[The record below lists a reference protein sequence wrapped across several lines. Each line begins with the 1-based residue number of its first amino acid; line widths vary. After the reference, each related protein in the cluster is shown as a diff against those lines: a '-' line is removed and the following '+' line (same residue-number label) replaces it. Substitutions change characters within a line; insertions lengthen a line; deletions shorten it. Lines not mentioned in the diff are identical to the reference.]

1 MKRLILTLLVLISIS
16 GCAGFQ
22 QAMAGYESS
31 AAKGI
36 NAAQDNTIAVW
47 AFAACNTSYAAA
59 IRNPGI
65 VPALKALCLPQGAD
79 SSPAT
84 LLDAVP
90 KK

>member
-1 MKRLILTLLVLISIS
+1 MKTLFTILALFSLS

-22 QAMAGYESS
+22 QALSGYESS

-36 NAAQDNTIAVW
+36 NAAQDNSIAVW
-47 AFAACNTSYAAA
+47 LYAACNTSYAAA
-59 IRNPGI
+59 IRNPQVI
-65 VPALKALCLPQGAD
+65 PALKAACLPQGAD

-84 LLDAVP
+84 LLDTVP

>member
-1 MKRLILTLLVLISIS
+1 MKPLFAILALFALS

-22 QAMAGYESS
+22 QAMTGYESS

-65 VPALKALCLPQGAD
+65 IPALKALCLPQGAD